1 MSARV
6 ARAMVLA
13 AGLGLRLRPLT
24 LTMPKPLVRVGGTTM
39 LDRVLDRLAEYG
51 VELAVVNT
59 HHLGEQ
65 IARHVAARRAPRIV
79 LSHEDELLDTGGGVK
94 KALPLLGDAPFFVVN
109 SDLLW
114 TDGAEPALGRL
125 ARAWDDARMDT
136 LLLLQPT
143 ARAYGYDGRGDF
155 FMAEDGGLRLC
166 RAGETAPYLFAGVQ
180 IVHPRLFRDAPD
192 GKFSLNLLFDRAAAA
207 RRLFGLAHLGG
218 WYHVGTPDSLAG
230 VEAAL
235 AADPAPGG

>member
-1 MSARV
+1 MSARI

-13 AGLGLRLRPLT
+13 AGLGLRLRPIT
-24 LTMPKPLVRVGGTTM
+24 LTTPKPLVRVGGTTM
-39 LDRVLDRLAEYG
+39 LDRVLDRLAEHG

-79 LSHEDELLDTGGGVK
+79 LSHEEELLDTGGGVK

-143 ARAYGYDGRGDF
+143 SRAYGYDGQGDF
-155 FMAEDGGLRLC
+155 FMAEDGRLNRR
-166 RAGETAPYLFAGVQ
+166 RAEAPAPYLFAGIQ
-180 IVHPRLFRDAPD
+180 IVHPRLFLDAPD

-207 RRLFGLAHLGG
+207 GRLFGLAHLGG

>member
-24 LTMPKPLVRVGGTTM
+24 LTTPKPLVRVGGTTM
-39 LDRVLDRLAEYG
+39 LDRVLDRLAEHG

-79 LSHEDELLDTGGGVK
+79 LSHEEELLDTGGGVK

-155 FMAEDGGLRLC
+155 FMAEDGGLRRC